1 MSGLGLFMSLI
12 PFGLKDDILVEV
24 GEVSQGLA
32 CGCICPAC
40 RSPLVA
46 RHGQINIH
54 HFAHHSRASCTEA
67 MGQAML
73 LAIVEA
79 LQVPACKLGLP
90 GPQPRVL
97 ALEAV
102 SLPVTAVPGGA
113 AVQVWYRQRPL
124 QLLVEWDLTASTA
137 TRTQWRTQCV
147 PSIAL
152 NLTAFV
158 REIQHGQQKQ
168 IRKRDVQFW
177 LQTEGHKSWIYRTP
191 RPVSETPFPESP
203 QDEHRVVAIPS
214 PVTSVRPRPTTPA
227 AILPRPRSQTPPS
240 QEEIREALMA
250 QLGHRPPRTPV
261 DMDLFICRIEDAI
274 RLGVLAD
281 AGRRY
286 LFKSNLLPGDDIW
299 VGQVLIRLGYGVE

>member
-1 MSGLGLFMSLI
+1 MSLI
-12 PFGLKDDILVEV
+12 PFGLKDGVLVEV

-40 RSPLVA
+40 RGPLVA

-79 LQVPACKLGLP
+79 LQVPACKLRLP
-90 GPQPRVL
+90 GPEPRVL
-97 ALEAV
+97 ILEAV
-102 SLPVTAVPGGA
+102 TLPVTMVPGGA
-113 AVQVWYRQRPL
+113 AVQVWYRQHPL
-124 QLLVEWDLTASTA
+124 QLLVEWDLAAGTA
-137 TRTQWRTQCV
+137 TRSQWRTQCV

-152 NLTAFV
+152 NLTTFI
-158 REIQHGQQKQ
+158 REIQHGQRKQ

-177 LQTEGHKSWIYRTP
+177 LQTEGHKSWIYHTP
-191 RPVSETPFPESP
+191 RPVSETPFPECP
-203 QDEHRVVAIPS
+203 QDEHRAVAMPS
-214 PVTSVRPRPTTPA
+214 PVTLARPRPTTPP
-227 AILPRPRSQTPPS
+227 AIIPRPRSQTPPS

-250 QLGHRPPRTPV
+250 QLAHRTPRAPV
-261 DMDLFICRIEDAI
+261 DIDLFICRIEDAI
-274 RLGVLAD
+274 RFGELAD

-286 LFKSNLLPGDDIW
+286 LFKSNLLPKDDIW
-299 VGQVLIRLGYGVE
+299 VGQVLIRLGYGAE

>member
-1 MSGLGLFMSLI
+1 MSLI
-12 PFGLKDDILVEV
+12 PFGLKDGVLVEV

-40 RSPLVA
+40 RGPLVA

-79 LQVPACKLGLP
+79 LQVPACKLRLP
-90 GPQPRVL
+90 GPEPRVL
-97 ALEAV
+97 ILEAV
-102 SLPVTAVPGGA
+102 TLPVTTVPGGA
-113 AVQVWYRQRPL
+113 AVQVWYRQHPL
-124 QLLVEWDLTASTA
+124 QLLVEWDLAAGTA
-137 TRTQWRTQCV
+137 TRSQWRTQCV

-152 NLTAFV
+152 NLTTFI
-158 REIQHGQQKQ
+158 REIQHGQRKQ

-191 RPVSETPFPESP
+191 RPVSETPFPDGP
-203 QDEHRVVAIPS
+203 QDEHRAVAMPS
-214 PVTSVRPRPTTPA
+214 PVALARPRPTTPP
-227 AILPRPRSQTPPS
+227 AIIPRPRSQTPPS
-240 QEEIREALMA
+240 QEEIRGALMA
-250 QLGHRPPRTPV
+250 QLAHRTPRAPV
-261 DMDLFICRIEDAI
+261 DVDLFIFRIETAI